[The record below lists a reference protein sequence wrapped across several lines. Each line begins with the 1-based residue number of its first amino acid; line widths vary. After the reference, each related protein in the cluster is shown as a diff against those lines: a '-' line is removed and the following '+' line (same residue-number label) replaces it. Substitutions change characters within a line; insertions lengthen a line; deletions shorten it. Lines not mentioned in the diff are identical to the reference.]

1 MKRFFR
7 ENRGGAVIE
16 HAMVMP
22 VWIVI
27 FTVMIQATLIWWG
40 QSVVL
45 RSAIRG
51 ARAAVVQIP
60 RDDTGT
66 ANCLNS
72 TKRRKINKAVR
83 GTLRSLGHDN
93 LMTISTNTKVGFDDH
108 ANCYDE
114 TENVTVEV
122 KYKMRL
128 VVPVANK
135 LLADSILQ
143 GGLDFTGMPTTELVA
158 RATMRNEGLKRTP

>member
-1 MKRFFR
+1 
-7 ENRGGAVIE
+7 
-16 HAMVMP
+16 MVMP
-22 VWIVI
+22 IWIVI

-45 RSAIRG
+45 RAAIRG

-60 RDDTGT
+60 RDDTGS

-72 TKRRKINKAVR
+72 SKKGAIKKAVR

-93 LMTISTNTKVGFDDH
+93 YLTIFTNTNVDFADH

-135 LLADSILQ
+135 LLADSIWS
-143 GGLDFTGMPTTELVA
+143 GGVDVTGMPTRKLIA
-158 RATMRNEGLKRTP
+158 KATMRNEGLKRKP